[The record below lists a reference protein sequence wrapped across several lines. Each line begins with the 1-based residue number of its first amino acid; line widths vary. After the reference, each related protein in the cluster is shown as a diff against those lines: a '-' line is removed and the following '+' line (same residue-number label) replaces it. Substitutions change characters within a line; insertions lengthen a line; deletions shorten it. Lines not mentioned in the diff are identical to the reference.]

1 MQSTMSRRRR
11 PGAGLAVGLGGTSGT
26 TSLSSVGFDSSLDI
40 GAILLLARYDK
51 FPGKKSKASAHQA
64 AKPPSKGTGDDRNFI
79 L

>member
-1 MQSTMSRRRR
+1 
-11 PGAGLAVGLGGTSGT
+11 
-26 TSLSSVGFDSSLDI
+26 VGFDSSLDI
-40 GAILLLARYDK
+40 AATLLLARYDK